1 MNRYREFR
9 GTFTRMEYDGEHGTF
24 EWVAE
29 VHPFLASMG
38 AGVEIAA
45 DPQVENFIP
54 TRVRGAIEAANPV
67 CADYLLDPS
76 GRFLI
81 WDRATGMPVATNQG
95 ILVFLTEEEAIAAIN
110 LLNSSRA
117 LPVLKRRARPS
128 VRTLLRY
135 CGFPA

>member
-9 GTFTRMEYDGEHGTF
+9 GTFSRMEYDAEYGTF

-29 VHPFLASMG
+29 VHPFLASIG
-38 AGVEIAA
+38 AGGEIAA

-76 GRFLI
+76 DRYLI
-81 WDRATGMPVATNQG
+81 WDRATGMPVATDQG

-110 LLNSSRA
+110 LLNSGGASSPRT
-117 LPVLKRRARPS
+117 KARPS

-135 CGFPA
+135 CGFQA